1 MMGNTSSRKL
11 EHVKLSVDKDVESKG
26 SSLLEYVRLIHNP
39 LPELDLEDVDL
50 TVDVCNA
57 DKKIKAP
64 IIIAGMTGGHPDVAW
79 INEALARVAEEFG
92 IAVGVGSQ
100 RAAIEDPSLESTFRI
115 AREAAP
121 NAFIIANI
129 GGAQLVKGYGLK
141 ELRRAI
147 DMIKADALAIHLN
160 PAQEAFQPEGEPA
173 YRRLLEKLVE
183 IADRIEVPLIIKET
197 GSGLRKETVGELY
210 RLGFKCFDV
219 QGRGGTSWI
228 KVEHYRRGK
237 GDMEIADE
245 WGNPTAVAIVETR
258 VAAPK
263 AYVIGSGG
271 IRSSLDIAKSIA
283 LGANAVAIARPLL
296 KALFEGGYEGL
307 REKMRE
313 FLEELRILVF
323 LTGSRNVKDL
333 WRAPLT
339 LSGRLREELEFRNI
353 NVEEYLRRGRLLP
366 LLKV

>member
-183 IADRIEVPLIIKET
+183 IADRIEVPLI
-197 GSGLRKETVGELY
+197 
-210 RLGFKCFDV
+210 
-219 QGRGGTSWI
+219 
-228 KVEHYRRGK
+228 
-237 GDMEIADE
+237 
-245 WGNPTAVAIVETR
+245 
-258 VAAPK
+258 
-263 AYVIGSGG
+263 
-271 IRSSLDIAKSIA
+271 
-283 LGANAVAIARPLL
+283 
-296 KALFEGGYEGL
+296 
-307 REKMRE
+307 
-313 FLEELRILVF
+313 
-323 LTGSRNVKDL
+323 
-333 WRAPLT
+333 
-339 LSGRLREELEFRNI
+339 
-353 NVEEYLRRGRLLP
+353 
-366 LLKV
+366 